1 MTTVQEHKRRL
12 LDPGQARERTRTSR
26 DTPHKRLEGLLTLA
40 RTSRKPEVTSDA

>member
-12 LDPGQARERTRTSR
+12 LDPGQARDRTRTAR
-26 DTPHKRLEGLLTLA
+26 DTPRQRLEGLLTLA